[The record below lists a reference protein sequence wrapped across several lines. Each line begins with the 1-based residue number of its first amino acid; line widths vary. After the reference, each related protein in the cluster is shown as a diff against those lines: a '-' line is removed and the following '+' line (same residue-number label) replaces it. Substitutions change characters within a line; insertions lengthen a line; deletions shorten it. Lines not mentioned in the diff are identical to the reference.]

1 MKRLMK
7 SIRNCL
13 FPGLSPELWRELDRE
28 NIRNMYILS
37 AVLLGMGYLTLL
49 LLLWQNRF
57 VVSSGNR
64 AGIASI
70 VYYILICA
78 AAMATACYETG
89 RDDYRHDRIT
99 GIISAFLLLTE
110 VWCVVVSSRQYM
122 DGQQMFA
129 CFTSMFLLICFL
141 TVHPLL
147 GGLWVLGAY
156 AGLFLN
162 LWAIDRAQQINIYG
176 YFSALILCAL
186 GLIFRFTRQVRIQTS
201 KIELRQ
207 ANQRLLYLSHHD
219 ALTGIRNRE
228 ALAADLLEYLSAPV
242 TLMMCDIDSFK
253 SINDGYGHAVGDRAI
268 AESSR
273 YLTTVFPKSTAYR
286 YGGDEFLLIFQ
297 NGNTIETDP
306 RSAEPLGFTLPVR
319 GGGIYIRISMGMA
332 SGTAADLQELNRL
345 LGEADKRLY
354 QAKRRVHGQEGE
366 NSSTAW
372 ETERAS
378 LREGLYPI

>member
-1 MKRLMK
+1 MKRLMESVRK
-7 SIRNCL
+7 YL
-13 FPGLSPELWRELDRE
+13 VPDLSPELWRELDRE
-28 NIRNMYILS
+28 NIRNLFILS
-37 AVLLGMGYLTLL
+37 TALLGMGLLTLL

-57 VVSSGNR
+57 VVGSGNR

-78 AAMATACYETG
+78 AAMATACYEASG
-89 RDDYRHDRIT
+89 DEYRHDRIT
-99 GIISAFLLLTE
+99 GIISAFLLLIE

-129 CFTSMFLLICFL
+129 FFTNMFLLICFL

-162 LWAIDRAQQINIYG
+162 LWAIDRAQHISFYS
-176 YFSALILCAL
+176 FLSALILCAL
-186 GLIFRFTRQVRIQTS
+186 GLMFRFARQVRIQAN

-207 ANQRLLYLSHHD
+207 ANQRLLVLSHHD

-228 ALAADLLEYLSAPV
+228 ALAADLLDYLSVPV

-286 YGGDEFLLIFQ
+286 YGGDEFLLMFQ
-297 NGNTIETDP
+297 NENTLETDP
-306 RSAEPLGFTLPVR
+306 HSAEPLGFALPIR
-319 GGGIYIRISMGMA
+319 GDSIYIRISMGVA
-332 SGTAADLQELNRL
+332 SGTASDLQELNRL
-345 LGEADKRLY
+345 LAEADRRLY
-354 QAKRRVHGQEGE
+354 QAKRRVHGQKGEDSFAAREKEG
-366 NSSTAW
+366 
-372 ETERAS
+372 AS